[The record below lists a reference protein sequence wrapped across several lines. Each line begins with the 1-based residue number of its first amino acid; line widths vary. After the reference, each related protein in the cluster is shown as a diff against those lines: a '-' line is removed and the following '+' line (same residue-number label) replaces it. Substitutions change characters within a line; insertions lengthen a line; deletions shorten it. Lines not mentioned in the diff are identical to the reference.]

1 MVGGAAGD
9 SRPATVWT
17 LGEPD
22 PANAER
28 IRRELALHPA
38 VARLL
43 VQRGISEPDDAR
55 RFLHPSLADLH
66 DPSLLAD
73 LERAVDR
80 LLHALANR
88 ERIVVHG
95 DYDVDGVSATVMLR
109 RALALLGGD
118 VDHYI
123 PERLTDGYGLL
134 PQTVERLHARGVRVL
149 VSVDCGIRSSEAA
162 ARARSLGID
171 LIITDHHEPGSAL
184 PAALAVVNP
193 RRADCPYPD
202 KDLAGAGVA
211 FKLVQALCRRSGR
224 PEWLPAFAKLAAIG
238 TLADAVPLR
247 GENRVIARVGLDR
260 LTAGPNAVGLQALL
274 DASGLTGRRVESED
288 VAFRVAP
295 RINAAGRM
303 RSADLAARL
312 LLATGRQQAAVA
324 RQLAED
330 LDTENGRRRAE
341 EAVIAAA
348 AQRAV
353 GEDPQA
359 DDARLLVVWGEGWH
373 RGVIGIV
380 ASKLVETFAR
390 PAIVL
395 SVDGKTARGSGR
407 SIPGFDLLAA
417 LEQCADLCSRFGG
430 HRQAAGLELPA
441 DRLPE
446 LRRRLRAYAR
456 ARIGPA
462 DLVHRL
468 AIDDTLALTDIR
480 PPLVEG
486 LRALEPFGSG
496 NPRPVF
502 RAARVEVVD
511 GPRTMKEQ
519 HLRMT
524 VRQGGARF
532 RAVAWRAA
540 DRVAF
545 YEAHRAGLQLAFS
558 VVENTYQGHTSTEL
572 TVADAAQ
579 PAARPQAAGSSVV
592 RPARRRPE

>member
-1 MVGGAAGD
+1 MVAGTAGNTAGD
-9 SRPATVWT
+9 TRPATVWN

-22 PANAER
+22 PAASER

-43 VQRGISEPDDAR
+43 VQRGIAEPDDAR
-55 RFLHPSLADLH
+55 RFLRPSLADLH
-66 DPSLLAD
+66 DPLLLAD
-73 LERAVDR
+73 LEPAVER
-80 LLHALANR
+80 LLQAVANR

-95 DYDVDGVSATVMLR
+95 DYDVDGVSATVMVR
-109 RALALLGGD
+109 RALGLLGGD

-134 PQTVERLHARGVRVL
+134 AQTVERLHARGVRVI

-162 ARARSLGID
+162 ERARALGVD
-171 LIITDHHEPGSAL
+171 LIITDHHEPGATL

-202 KDLAGAGVA
+202 KHLAGAGVA
-211 FKLVQALCRRSGR
+211 FKLVQALCQRTGR
-224 PEWLPAFAKLAAIG
+224 TGWLPAFAKLAAIG

-247 GENRVIARVGLDR
+247 GENRVIARVGLDG
-260 LTAGPNAVGLQALL
+260 LTAGPNSVGLQALL
-274 DASGLTGRRVESED
+274 DASGLAGRRVESED

-312 LLATGRQQAAVA
+312 LLATGRQQAALA
-324 RQLAED
+324 QQLAEE
-330 LDTENGRRRAE
+330 LDGENVRRRAE

-395 SVDGKTARGSGR
+395 SVDGATARGSGR
-407 SIPGFDLLAA
+407 SVPGFDLLAA
-417 LEQCADLCSRFGG
+417 LEQCAELCTRFGG

-441 DRLPE
+441 ERLPE
-446 LRRRLRAYAR
+446 LRRRLGAHAR
-456 ARIGPA
+456 ARLGTEE
-462 DLVHRL
+462 LVHRL
-468 AIDDTLALTDIR
+468 EIDDTLTLTDIR

-502 RAARVEVVD
+502 RATRVEVID

-540 DRVAF
+540 DRAAF
-545 YEAHRAGLQLAFS
+545 FEAHRAGLQLAFS

-572 TVADAAQ
+572 TVADAARAVATREVAQ
-579 PAARPQAAGSSVV
+579 P
-592 RPARRRPE
+592 

>member
-1 MVGGAAGD
+1 MVAGTAGNTAGHT
-9 SRPATVWT
+9 RPPTVWT
-17 LGEPD
+17 LGDPD
-22 PANAER
+22 PAASER

-43 VQRGISEPDDAR
+43 VQRGIAEPDDAR
-55 RFLHPSLADLH
+55 RFLRPSLADLH
-66 DPSLLAD
+66 DPLLLAD
-73 LERAVDR
+73 LEPAVER
-80 LLHALANR
+80 LLQAVANR

-95 DYDVDGVSATVMLR
+95 DYDVDGVSATVMVR
-109 RALALLGGD
+109 RALGLLGGD

-134 PQTVERLHARGVRVL
+134 AQTVERLHARGVRVI

-162 ARARSLGID
+162 ERARALGVD
-171 LIITDHHEPGSAL
+171 LIITDHHEPGATL

-202 KDLAGAGVA
+202 KHLAGAGVA
-211 FKLVQALCRRSGR
+211 FKLVQALCRRTGR
-224 PEWLPAFAKLAAIG
+224 TGWLPAFAKLAAIG

-247 GENRVIARVGLDR
+247 GENRVIARVGLDG
-260 LTAGPNAVGLQALL
+260 LTAGPNSVGLQALL
-274 DASGLTGRRVESED
+274 DASGLAGRRVESED

-303 RSADLAARL
+303 QSADLAARL
-312 LLATGRQQAAVA
+312 LLATGRQQAALA
-324 RQLAED
+324 QQLAEE
-330 LDTENGRRRAE
+330 LDSENVRRRAE

-395 SVDGKTARGSGR
+395 SVDGGTARGSGR
-407 SIPGFDLLAA
+407 SVPGFDLLAA
-417 LEQCADLCSRFGG
+417 LEQCADLCTRFGG

-441 DRLPE
+441 ERLPE
-446 LRRRLRAYAR
+446 LRRRLGAYAR
-456 ARIGPA
+456 ARLGTEE
-462 DLVHRL
+462 LVHRL
-468 AIDDTLALTDIR
+468 EIDDTLTLTDIR

-502 RAARVEVVD
+502 RATRVEVID

-540 DRVAF
+540 DRAAF
-545 YEAHRAGLQLAFS
+545 FEAHRAGLQLAFS

-572 TVADAAQ
+572 TVADAARAVATREVAQ
-579 PAARPQAAGSSVV
+579 P
-592 RPARRRPE
+592 

>member
-1 MVGGAAGD
+1 MVTGTAGD

-22 PANAER
+22 PATSER
-28 IRRELALHPA
+28 IRQELALHPA
-38 VARLL
+38 VAGLL
-43 VQRGISEPDDAR
+43 VQRGIADPDHAR
-55 RFLHPSLADLH
+55 RFLRPTLADLH

-73 LERAVDR
+73 LEPAVERLLRAV
-80 LLHALANR
+80 ASR

-109 RALALLGGD
+109 RALGMLGGD
-118 VDHYI
+118 VDHHI

-134 PQTVERLHARGVRVL
+134 PSTVERLHARGVRVV

-162 ARARSLGID
+162 ERARALGVD
-171 LIITDHHEPGSAL
+171 LIITDHHEPGPAL
-184 PAALAVVNP
+184 PKALAVINP

-202 KDLAGAGVA
+202 KHLAGAGVA
-211 FKLVQALCRRSGR
+211 FKLVQALCRRSERTG
-224 PEWLPAFAKLAAIG
+224 WLPAFAKLAAIG

-247 GENRVIARVGLDR
+247 GENRIIARVGLDG

-274 DASGLTGRRVESED
+274 DACGLAGRRVESED

-312 LLATGRQQAAVA
+312 LLAAGRKQADTARRLAEELDGENVRRRTEEAAIVAAAV
-324 RQLAED
+324 RVVQ
-330 LDTENGRRRAE
+330 
-341 EAVIAAA
+341 
-348 AQRAV
+348 
-353 GEDPQA
+353 EDPQA
-359 DDARLLVVWGEGWH
+359 DDARLLVVWGDGWH

-380 ASKLVETFAR
+380 ASKLVETFGR

-395 SVDGKTARGSGR
+395 SVEGATARGSGR

-417 LEQCADLCSRFGG
+417 LEQCADLCTRFGG

-446 LRRRLRAYAR
+446 LRQRIDTYAR
-456 ARIGPA
+456 ARIGTE
-462 DLVHRL
+462 DLVRRL
-468 AIDDTLALTDIR
+468 AIDGTLALTDIR
-480 PPLVEG
+480 PALVEG

-540 DRVAF
+540 DRAPF
-545 YEAHRAGLQLAFS
+545 FEAHRDGLQLAFS
-558 VVENTYQGHTSTEL
+558 VVENTYQGQTSTEL
-572 TVADAAQ
+572 AVADAAESD
-579 PAARPQAAGSSVV
+579 A
-592 RPARRRPE
+592 PELA

>member
-1 MVGGAAGD
+1 MVGQPAGD

-22 PANAER
+22 PVAAER

-43 VQRGISEPDDAR
+43 VQRGVSEPDDAR

-80 LLHALANR
+80 LLHALARR

-171 LIITDHHEPGSAL
+171 LIITDHHEPGAVL
-184 PAALAVVNP
+184 PAALAVINP

-202 KDLAGAGVA
+202 KHLAGAGVA

-224 PEWLPAFAKLAAIG
+224 SGWLPAFAKLAAIG

-247 GENRVIARVGLDR
+247 GENRVIARIGLDG

-274 DASGLTGRRVESED
+274 DASGLSGRRVESED

-324 RQLAED
+324 RQLAEE

-348 AQRAV
+348 AQQAV

-395 SVDGKTARGSGR
+395 SVDGDTARGSGR

-417 LEQCADLCSRFGG
+417 LEQCAELCSRFGG

-446 LRRRLRAYAR
+446 LRRRLGAYAR
-456 ARIGPA
+456 ARIGTE

-486 LRALEPFGSG
+486 LRTLEPFGSG

-532 RAVAWRAA
+532 RAVAWRSAERAA
-540 DRVAF
+540 F
-545 YEAHRAGLQLAFS
+545 FETHRAGLQLAYS
-558 VVENTYQGHTSTEL
+558 VVENTYQGHTATEL
-572 TVADAAQ
+572 TVADAAR
-579 PAARPQAAGSSVV
+579 ADAHS
-592 RPARRRPE
+592 

>member
-1 MVGGAAGD
+1 MVGGPAGD
-9 SRPATVWT
+9 LTPATVWT
-17 LGEPD
+17 LGDAD
-22 PANAER
+22 PAATEH

-43 VQRGISEPDDAR
+43 VQRGVTEPDDAR
-55 RFLHPSLADLH
+55 RFLHPSLDDLH
-66 DPSLLAD
+66 DPSLLTD
-73 LERAVDR
+73 LERGVDR
-80 LLHALANR
+80 LLETVESR

-109 RALALLGGD
+109 RALTLLGGE

-134 PQTVERLHARGVRVL
+134 PGTVERLHTRGVRVI

-162 ARARSLGID
+162 ERARSLGVD
-171 LIITDHHEPGSAL
+171 LIITDHHEPGASL

-202 KDLAGAGVA
+202 KHLAGAGVA
-211 FKLVQALCRRSGR
+211 FKLVQALCRRSGHT
-224 PEWLPAFAKLAAIG
+224 EWLPAFAKLAAIG

-247 GENRVIARVGLDR
+247 GENRIIARVGLDR
-260 LTAGPNAVGLQALL
+260 LTAGPNSVGLQALL
-274 DASGLTGRRVESED
+274 DASGVSGRRVESED
-288 VAFRVAP
+288 VAFRLAP

-312 LLATGRQQAAVA
+312 LLATGRQQADMA
-324 RQLAED
+324 RQLADE
-330 LDTENGRRRAE
+330 LDVENGRRRAV
-341 EAVIAAA
+341 EAEIVVE

-353 GEDPQA
+353 EADPQT
-359 DDARLLVVWGEGWH
+359 DQARLLVVWGRGWH

-395 SVDGKTARGSGR
+395 SVDGATAHGSGR

-417 LEQCADLCSRFGG
+417 LEQCSELFTRFGG
-430 HRQAAGLELPA
+430 HRQAAGLALPA

-446 LRRRLRAYAR
+446 LRRRLGAYAR
-456 ARIGPA
+456 ARIGSE
-462 DLVHRL
+462 DLVRRL
-468 AIDDTLALTDIR
+468 AIDGTLALTDVG

-486 LRALEPFGSG
+486 LRSLEPFGSG

-502 RAARVEVVD
+502 RATRVEVVE

-540 DRVAF
+540 DRAAF
-545 YEAHRAGLQLAFS
+545 FEAHRTGLQLAFS
-558 VVENTYQGHTSTEL
+558 VVENTFQGHTSTEL
-572 TVADAAQ
+572 TVADAARADLQ
-579 PAARPQAAGSSVV
+579 Q
-592 RPARRRPE
+592 

>member
-1 MVGGAAGD
+1 MVEEPDGD
-9 SRPATVWT
+9 LRPACVWT
-17 LGEPD
+17 LGEAD
-22 PANAER
+22 PAATER

-43 VQRGISEPDDAR
+43 VQRGLAEPDEAR
-55 RFLHPSLADLH
+55 RFLHPSLDDLH
-66 DPSLLAD
+66 DPSLLTD
-73 LERAVDR
+73 LERGTER
-80 LLHALANR
+80 LLEAVARR

-109 RALALLGGD
+109 RALVLLGGE
-118 VDHYI
+118 VDHHI

-162 ARARSLGID
+162 SRARSLGVD
-171 LIITDHHEPGSAL
+171 LIITDHHEPGAAL
-184 PAALAVVNP
+184 PAALAVINP

-202 KDLAGAGVA
+202 KNLAGAGVA
-211 FKLVQALCRRSGR
+211 FKLVQALCRRTGR
-224 PEWLPAFAKLAAIG
+224 TEWLPAFAKLAAIG

-260 LTAGPNAVGLQALL
+260 LSAGPNTAGLQALL
-274 DASGLTGRRVESED
+274 DASGLAGRRVESED

-303 RSADLAARL
+303 RSAELAARL
-312 LLATGRQQAAVA
+312 LLATGPRQVAAA
-324 RQLAED
+324 RQLAEQ
-330 LDTENGRRRAE
+330 LDAENGRRRAAEAAIVE
-341 EAVIAAA
+341 EARRVVEA
-348 AQRAV
+348 
-353 GEDPQA
+353 DPLLA
-359 DDARLLVVWGEGWH
+359 RARLLVVWGDGWH

-395 SVDGKTARGSGR
+395 SVDGAAAHGSGR
-407 SIPGFDLLAA
+407 SIPGFNLLAA
-417 LEQCADLCSRFGG
+417 LERCSELFTRFGG
-430 HRQAAGLELPA
+430 HRQAAGMEIPA
-441 DRLPE
+441 ERLPE
-446 LRRRLRAYAR
+446 LRRRLDAYAR
-456 ARIGPA
+456 THIDSD
-462 DLVHRL
+462 DLVRRL
-468 AIDDTLALTDIR
+468 DIDGTLPLPDIR
-480 PPLVEG
+480 PPLVES
-486 LRALEPFGSG
+486 LRSLEPFGAG

-502 RAARVEVVD
+502 RAARVEVID

-524 VRQGGARF
+524 VREGGARF

-540 DRVAF
+540 DRAAF
-545 YEAHRAGLQLAFS
+545 FEAHRAGLQLAFS

-572 TVADAAQ
+572 TVADAARADA
-579 PAARPQAAGSSVV
+579 PS
-592 RPARRRPE
+592 

>member
-1 MVGGAAGD
+1 MVGGPAGD
-9 SRPATVWT
+9 LTPATVWT
-17 LGEPD
+17 LGDADSTATEH
-22 PANAER
+22 

-43 VQRGISEPDDAR
+43 VQRGFTEPDDAR
-55 RFLHPSLADLH
+55 RFLHPSLDDLH
-66 DPSLLAD
+66 DPSLLTD
-73 LERAVDR
+73 LDRGVDR
-80 LLHALANR
+80 LLEAVESR

-109 RALALLGGD
+109 RALTLLGGE

-134 PQTVERLHARGVRVL
+134 PGTVERLHTRGVRVI

-162 ARARSLGID
+162 ERARSLGVD
-171 LIITDHHEPGSAL
+171 LIITDHHEPGASL

-202 KDLAGAGVA
+202 KHLAGAGVA
-211 FKLVQALCRRSGR
+211 FKLVQALCRRSGHT
-224 PEWLPAFAKLAAIG
+224 EWLPAFAKLAAIG

-260 LTAGPNAVGLQALL
+260 LTAGPNSVGLQALL
-274 DASGLTGRRVESED
+274 DASGVSGRRLDSED

-312 LLATGRQQAAVA
+312 LLATGRQQADMA
-324 RQLAED
+324 RQLAEE
-330 LDTENGRRRAE
+330 LDVENGRRRAA
-341 EAVIAAA
+341 EAEIVVE
-348 AQRAV
+348 AQRAA
-353 GEDPQA
+353 EA
-359 DDARLLVVWGEGWH
+359 DSRTDEARLLVVWGEGWH

-390 PAIVL
+390 PAVVL
-395 SVDGKTARGSGR
+395 SVDGATAHGSGR

-417 LEQCADLCSRFGG
+417 LEQCAELFTRFGG

-441 DRLPE
+441 DHLPE
-446 LRRRLRAYAR
+446 LRRRLGAYAH
-456 ARIGPA
+456 ARLGSE
-462 DLVHRL
+462 DLVRRL
-468 AIDDTLALTDIR
+468 EIDGTLALTDVG

-486 LRALEPFGSG
+486 LRSLEPFGSG

-502 RAARVEVVD
+502 RATRVEVVE

-540 DRVAF
+540 DRAAF
-545 YEAHRAGLQLAFS
+545 FEAHRTGLQLAFS

-572 TVADAAQ
+572 TVADAARAELE
-579 PAARPQAAGSSVV
+579 P
-592 RPARRRPE
+592 

>member
-1 MVGGAAGD
+1 MVGATVGD
-9 SRPATVWT
+9 SRPATVWSV
-17 LGEPD
+17 GAAD
-22 PANAER
+22 PAVAER
-28 IRRELALHPA
+28 IRRELALHAA

-43 VQRGISEPDDAR
+43 VRRGIAEPEDAR
-55 RFLHPSLADLH
+55 RFLRPSLADLH
-66 DPSLLAD
+66 DPWLLTD
-73 LERAVDR
+73 LERGADR
-80 LLHALANR
+80 LLRAVAAR

-109 RALALLGGD
+109 RALALLGGE

-134 PQTVERLHARGVRVL
+134 PQTVERLHARGCRVI
-149 VSVDCGIRSSEAA
+149 VSVDCGIRSTEAA
-162 ARARSLGID
+162 ARAAALGVD
-171 LIITDHHEPGSAL
+171 LIITDHHEPGATL
-184 PAALAVVNP
+184 PAAFAVINP
-193 RRADCPYPD
+193 RRADCCYPD
-202 KDLAGAGVA
+202 KHLAGAGVA
-211 FKLVQALCRRSGR
+211 FKLVQALCRRSDHDA
-224 PEWLPAFAKLAAIG
+224 WLPAFAKLAAIG

-247 GENRVIARVGLDR
+247 GENRIIARVGLDG
-260 LTAGPNAVGLQALL
+260 LTTGPNAVGLQALL
-274 DASGLTGRRVESED
+274 DACGLAGRRVESED

-312 LLATGRQQAAVA
+312 LLATGRTQEDIA
-324 RQLAED
+324 RRLAEE
-330 LDTENGRRRAE
+330 LDAENVRRRAE
-341 EAVIAAA
+341 EAAIAAEA
-348 AQRAV
+348 VRAV
-353 GEDPQA
+353 HDDPQA
-359 DDARLLVVWGEGWH
+359 VEARLLVVWGDGWH

-395 SVDGKTARGSGR
+395 SVEGGTARGSGR

-417 LEQCADLCSRFGG
+417 LEQCADLCTRFGG

-446 LRRRLRAYAR
+446 LRRRIDSYAR
-456 ARIGPA
+456 ARIGTE
-462 DLVHRL
+462 DLVRRL
-468 AIDDTLALTDIR
+468 EIDDTLALTDIR
-480 PPLVEG
+480 PALVEG

-524 VRQGGARF
+524 VRQGAARF

-540 DRVAF
+540 DRAPF
-545 YEAHRAGLQLAFS
+545 FEAHRDGLQLAYS
-558 VVENTYQGHTSTEL
+558 VVENTYQGQTTTEL
-572 TVADAAQ
+572 AVADAAESD
-579 PAARPQAAGSSVV
+579 ARELAPQHTA
-592 RPARRRPE
+592 E

>member
-1 MVGGAAGD
+1 MVAGTAGDAAGHT
-9 SRPATVWT
+9 RPPTVWT
-17 LGEPD
+17 LGDPD
-22 PANAER
+22 PAASER

-43 VQRGISEPDDAR
+43 VQRGIAEPDDAR
-55 RFLHPSLADLH
+55 RFLRPSLADLH
-66 DPSLLAD
+66 DPLLLAD
-73 LERAVDR
+73 LEPAVER
-80 LLHALANR
+80 LLQAVANR

-95 DYDVDGVSATVMLR
+95 DYDVDGVSATVMVR
-109 RALALLGGD
+109 RALGLLGGD

-134 PQTVERLHARGVRVL
+134 AQTVERLHARGVRVI

-162 ARARSLGID
+162 ERARALGVD
-171 LIITDHHEPGSAL
+171 LIITDHHEPGATL

-202 KDLAGAGVA
+202 KHLAGAGVA
-211 FKLVQALCRRSGR
+211 FKLVQALCQRTGR
-224 PEWLPAFAKLAAIG
+224 TGWLPAFAKLAAIG

-247 GENRVIARVGLDR
+247 GENRVIARVGLDG
-260 LTAGPNAVGLQALL
+260 LTAGPNSVGLQALL
-274 DASGLTGRRVESED
+274 DASGLAGRRVESED

-312 LLATGRQQAAVA
+312 LLATGRQQAALA
-324 RQLAED
+324 QQLAEE
-330 LDTENGRRRAE
+330 LDGENVRRRAE

-395 SVDGKTARGSGR
+395 SVDGATARGSGR
-407 SIPGFDLLAA
+407 SVPGFDLLAA
-417 LEQCADLCSRFGG
+417 LEQCAELCTRFGG

-441 DRLPE
+441 ERLPE
-446 LRRRLRAYAR
+446 LRRRLGAHAR
-456 ARIGPA
+456 ARLGTEE
-462 DLVHRL
+462 LVHRL
-468 AIDDTLALTDIR
+468 KIDDTLTLTDIR

-502 RAARVEVVD
+502 RATRVEVID

-540 DRVAF
+540 DRAAF
-545 YEAHRAGLQLAFS
+545 FEAHRAGLQLAFS

-572 TVADAAQ
+572 TVADAARAVATREVAQ
-579 PAARPQAAGSSVV
+579 P
-592 RPARRRPE
+592 

>member
-1 MVGGAAGD
+1 MRKGRRVLVERPAGD
-9 SRPATVWT
+9 RRAATVWS
-17 LGEPD
+17 LGDAD
-22 PANAER
+22 PTAAER
-28 IRRELALHPA
+28 IRQELALHPA

-43 VQRGISEPDDAR
+43 VRRGIAEPDDAR
-55 RFLHPSLADLH
+55 RFLRPSIADLH
-66 DPSLLAD
+66 DPLLLTD
-73 LERAVDR
+73 LERGVDR
-80 LLHALANR
+80 LLETVASR
-88 ERIVVHG
+88 ERVVVHG

-109 RALALLGGD
+109 RALALLGGE

-123 PERLTDGYGLL
+123 PGRLTDGYGLL
-134 PQTVERLHARGVRVL
+134 PQTVERLHEHGVRVI

-162 ARARSLGID
+162 ERARSLGID
-171 LIITDHHEPGSAL
+171 LIITDHHEPGAEL
-184 PAALAVVNP
+184 PAALAVINP
-193 RRADCPYPD
+193 RRADCSYPD
-202 KDLAGAGVA
+202 KHLAGAGVA
-211 FKLVQALCRRSGR
+211 FKVVQALCRRSGH

-247 GENRVIARVGLDR
+247 GENRVIARVGLDG

-274 DASGLTGRRVESED
+274 DTSGLSGRRVESED

-312 LLATGRQQAAVA
+312 LLATGREQAAAA
-324 RQLAED
+324 RQLAEE

-341 EAVIAAA
+341 EAAVAAA
-348 AQRAV
+348 AQRV
-353 GEDPQA
+353 VCEDPLA
-359 DDARLLVVWGEGWH
+359 AEARLLVVWGDGWH

-380 ASKLVETFAR
+380 ASKLVETFTR

-395 SVDGKTARGSGR
+395 SVDGATAHGSGR

-417 LEQCADLCSRFGG
+417 LEQCAELFTRFGG

-441 DRLPE
+441 ERLPE
-446 LRRRLRAYAR
+446 LRRRLGAYAR
-456 ARIGPA
+456 TRIGTE
-462 DLVHRL
+462 DLIRRL
-468 AIDDTLALTDIR
+468 EIDDTLALADIR
-480 PPLVEG
+480 HPLVEG

-502 RAARVEVVD
+502 RATRVEVVD

-540 DRVAF
+540 DRAAF
-545 YEAHRAGLQLAFS
+545 FEAHRAGLQLAFS

-572 TVADAAQ
+572 TVADAARIE
-579 PAARPQAAGSSVV
+579 ARS
-592 RPARRRPE
+592 

>member
-1 MVGGAAGD
+1 MVAGTAGDAAGHT
-9 SRPATVWT
+9 RPPTVWT
-17 LGEPD
+17 LGDPD
-22 PANAER
+22 PAASER

-43 VQRGISEPDDAR
+43 VQRGIAEPDDAR
-55 RFLHPSLADLH
+55 RFLRPSLADLH
-66 DPSLLAD
+66 DPLLLAD
-73 LERAVDR
+73 LEPAVER
-80 LLHALANR
+80 LLQAVANR

-95 DYDVDGVSATVMLR
+95 DYDVDGVSATVMVR
-109 RALALLGGD
+109 RALGLLGGD

-134 PQTVERLHARGVRVL
+134 AQTVERLHARGVRVI

-162 ARARSLGID
+162 ERARALGVD
-171 LIITDHHEPGSAL
+171 LIITDHHEPGATL

-202 KDLAGAGVA
+202 KHLAGAGVA
-211 FKLVQALCRRSGR
+211 FKLVQALCRRTGR
-224 PEWLPAFAKLAAIG
+224 TGWLPAFAKLAAIG

-247 GENRVIARVGLDR
+247 GENRVIARVGLDG
-260 LTAGPNAVGLQALL
+260 LTAGPNSVGLQALL
-274 DASGLTGRRVESED
+274 DASGLAGRRVESED

-303 RSADLAARL
+303 QSADLAARL
-312 LLATGRQQAAVA
+312 LLATGRQQAALA
-324 RQLAED
+324 QQLAEE
-330 LDTENGRRRAE
+330 LDGENVRRRAE

-395 SVDGKTARGSGR
+395 SVDGATARGSGR
-407 SIPGFDLLAA
+407 SVPGFDLLAA
-417 LEQCADLCSRFGG
+417 LEQCADLCTRFGG

-441 DRLPE
+441 ERLPE
-446 LRRRLRAYAR
+446 LRRRLGAHAR
-456 ARIGPA
+456 ARLGTEE
-462 DLVHRL
+462 LVHRL
-468 AIDDTLALTDIR
+468 EIDDTLTLTDIR
-480 PPLVEG
+480 RPLVEG

-502 RAARVEVVD
+502 RATRVEVID

-540 DRVAF
+540 DRAAF
-545 YEAHRAGLQLAFS
+545 FEAHRAGLQLAFS

-572 TVADAAQ
+572 TVADAARAVATREVAQ
-579 PAARPQAAGSSVV
+579 P
-592 RPARRRPE
+592 